1 MCYYMY
7 IDYNLLIL
15 FRREI
20 VDIVIN
26 RNRVSEDTIKE
37 IFALVEEGERDFE
50 ENAVYD
56 SEEVFDEIER
66 GDDVDML

>member
-1 MCYYMY
+1 MY

-56 SEEVFDEIER
+56 FEEVFDEIER

>member
-1 MCYYMY
+1 M
-7 IDYNLLIL
+7 
-15 FRREI
+15 
-20 VDIVIN
+20 DIVIN

-56 SEEVFDEIER
+56 FEEVFDEIER